1 MPQFTT
7 TAERRTSVDDV
18 FDTLHEDIVTLKL
31 MPGTKIS
38 EAEIANQ
45 FSVSRQPVRDAFSR
59 LGNLGLLLI
68 RPQRATVVRKFSI
81 PEISHARFVRTAIE
95 VEVLR
100 TAIVKWPETDTAGI
114 RENMAQQAAAV
125 KAQATDR
132 FHELDYEFHKLL
144 CQAAGF
150 ELAFRSIAEM
160 KTKVDRLCRLS
171 LEEPTE
177 MKFLLEDHKRI
188 LAALDGNDFY
198 ELETA
203 IRAHLDR
210 LDPVVEKIREEHL
223 EYFE

>member
-1 MPQFTT
+1 MSQFTNPM
-7 TAERRTSVDDV
+7 ERRTSVDEV
-18 FDTLHEDIVTLKL
+18 FETLYHDIVTLKL

-38 EAEIANQ
+38 EAEIANK

-68 RPQRATVVRKFSI
+68 RPQKATVVRKFSA
-81 PEISHARFVRTAIE
+81 PAISHARFVRTAIE

-100 TAIVKWPETDTAGI
+100 AAIRKWPDVDTAEI
-114 RENMAQQAAAV
+114 RENMKQQIAAV
-125 KAQATDR
+125 KARDTDR

-144 CQAAGF
+144 CKAAGF
-150 ELAFRSIAEM
+150 ELAFETIAEM

-177 MKFLLEDHKRI
+177 MEVLIEDHTRI
-188 LAALDGNDFY
+188 LAALDANDFSA
-198 ELETA
+198 LEAA
-203 IRAHLDR
+203 IRAHLAR
-210 LDPVVEKIREEHL
+210 LDPVVKKIQSEHS

>member
-1 MPQFTT
+1 MSQFTSI
-7 TAERRTSVDDV
+7 AERRTSVDEV
-18 FDTLHEDIVTLKL
+18 FDTLHHDIVTLKL

-38 EAEIANQ
+38 EVEIANK

-68 RPQRATVVRKFSI
+68 RPQRATVIRKFSI
-81 PEISHARFVRTAIE
+81 PDISHARFVRTAIE

-100 TAIVKWPETDTAGI
+100 TAILKWADTDTTAI
-114 RENMAQQAAAV
+114 RENMAEQAKAV
-125 KAQATDR
+125 KAQDTDR

-144 CQAAGF
+144 CLAAGF
-150 ELAFRSIAEM
+150 ELAFETIAEN

-177 MKFLLEDHKRI
+177 MGVLLEDHTQI
-188 LAALDGNDFY
+188 LAALDKNDFVA
-198 ELETA
+198 LETT
-203 IRAHLDR
+203 IRKHLAR
-210 LDPVVEKIREEHL
+210 LDSIVERIQKEHS